1 MHDIF
6 YFNTLF
12 GNLFIGS
19 EKGQL

>member
-6 YFNTLF
+6 YFSILL
-12 GNLFIGS
+12 GNLLIGS